1 MPLKASPAK
10 LQPSSGT
17 GSADGASRSEVHMV
31 SAKGGQRFIKENR
44 APRVHIEYEVETYGS
59 RQKIELPFVMGVMS
73 DLSGKSLVEK
83 KPQAERDFLE
93 FDMDNF
99 DERMERIAPRVAFAV
114 ENTLTGE
121 GRLGIDL
128 TFKTLEDFNPGRI
141 ARNVP
146 ALARLLEAREQLNDL
161 MVYMDGKAGAQA
173 LLDKVLRDKT
183 LMATLAAE
191 PPASDAAPEAPG
203 TDEPANPAPSDPP
216 REG

>member
-1 MPLKASPAK
+1 
-10 LQPSSGT
+10 
-17 GSADGASRSEVHMV
+17 MV

-83 KPQAERDFLE
+83 KPQAERDFLD

-173 LLDKVLRDKT
+173 LLDKVLRDKM

-191 PPASDAAPEAPG
+191 PPASDAAPKAPG
-203 TDEPANPAPSDPP
+203 TDESANPAPSDPP